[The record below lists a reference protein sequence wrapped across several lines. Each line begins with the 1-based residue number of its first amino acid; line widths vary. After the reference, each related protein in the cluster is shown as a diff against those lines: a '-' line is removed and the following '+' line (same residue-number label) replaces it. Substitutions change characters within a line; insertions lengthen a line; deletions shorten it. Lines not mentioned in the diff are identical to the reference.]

1 MPVKYILSKGVFMLS
16 MLDSAAR
23 ESVHSHASHRRGTRE
38 SVKRSLDVSIAFL
51 SLLFL
56 FPVIAVI
63 CILLLVHDGRP
74 LIYRHKRVGRD
85 GKIFDCLKFRTM
97 RRDAEMVLN
106 DLLSTSEAARC
117 EWNTQQKLRQDPRI
131 HRLGRFLR
139 MASLDEIPQF
149 INVLRGE
156 MSIVGPRPIVE
167 DEIPRYGDR
176 IHCYLSMT
184 PGITGLW
191 QVSGRS
197 DTSYDYRVD
206 LDAEYHRTHSLGLDL
221 RIMWRT
227 VGVLLFERNGC

>member
-1 MPVKYILSKGVFMLS
+1 MLS
-16 MLDSAAR
+16 TLDSATR
-23 ESVHSHASHRRGTRE
+23 ESVHSHASHRRGTGE
-38 SVKRSLDVSIAFL
+38 SIKRSLDVSIALL

-56 FPVIAVI
+56 FPAFAII
-63 CILLLVHDGRP
+63 CILLLVHDGWP

-85 GKIFDCLKFRTM
+85 GKTFDCLKFRTM
-97 RRDAEMVLN
+97 RRDADKVLH
-106 DLLSTSEAARC
+106 DLLSTSEAARG
-117 EWNTQQKLRQDPRI
+117 EWSTQHKLRRDPRI

-139 MASLDEIPQF
+139 MTSLDEIPQF

-206 LDAEYHRTHSLGLDL
+206 LDAEYHRTRSLNLDL

-227 VGVLLFERNGC
+227 VGVLLFDRNGC